1 MNQILFQI
9 LFQNFRNEIFSRITD
24 LIEIAIYKKFEQMI
38 FIAKNKNI
46 YVMINAK
53 NIYKCIC
60 GNN

>member
-1 MNQILFQI
+1 MNQISFQY
-9 LFQNFRNEIFSRITD
+9 FRNEIFSRITD